1 MLRKAGIILG
11 RLWGRGLRIGIA
23 FGVFVDVLLLLLLL
37 LIHLPES
44 LNLPLQSLLVR
55 CNNRVPTK
63 FVLLNAL
70 NLS

>member
-23 FGVFVDVLLLLLLL
+23 FGVFVDVLLLL